1 MKKINEKIRE
11 SWMKGNIDDKTKDY
25 LIVSEDVKPG
35 RFYLMPKIHKLG
47 CPSSPVILGCG
58 TLIEK
63 ISAFVDQNVRP
74 LNSCIKDTKDFLHKL
89 ENIGELP
96 EGAMLCTID
105 VVGLYPHIPQNE
117 GLEALPG
124 RSP

>member
-35 RFYLMPKIHKLG
+35 RFYLLPKIHKLG

-58 TLIEK
+58 TLTEK
-63 ISAFVDQNVRP
+63 ILS
-74 LNSCIKDTKDFLHKL
+74 IKTCDHLIHASKILKTFYTSWKILASYQK
-89 ENIGELP
+89 ER
-96 EGAMLCTID
+96 CC
-105 VVGLYPHIPQNE
+105 VQ
-117 GLEALPG
+117 
-124 RSP
+124 